1 MNPVSRLARSVRK
14 RIKPTE
20 RELAIKRWRKDDGD
34 NRLRYDC
41 PLGAGSVVFDM
52 GGYEGSWAAEI
63 FARFACRVDIF
74 EPVPAFANKIKAR
87 FAANPALRVHTCGL
101 AAKTRTEHI
110 SLSSDAS
117 SVFIKPTGETVAI
130 ELVDAK
136 EWFDRDPL
144 PRIDLMKIN
153 IEGGEYELL
162 ERLIETGLISRI
174 ADLHVQFHDLAPD
187 SEARMRSIREKL
199 SRTHEPLF
207 HYKFV
212 WDGWRLK
219 TSS

>member
-1 MNPVSRLARSVRK
+1 MNPISRLARSVRK

-34 NRLRYDC
+34 NRHRYDC

-52 GGYEGSWAAEI
+52 GGFEGSWAAEI
-63 FARFACRVDIF
+63 FARFACRVEIF
-74 EPVPAFANKIKAR
+74 EPVPSFADHIKTR
-87 FAANPALRVHTCGL
+87 FAHNPALRVHTCGL
-101 AAKTRTEHI
+101 AARTRTEHI

-117 SVFIKPTGETVAI
+117 SVFIKPEGATVPI
-130 ELVDAK
+130 ELIDLK
-136 EWFDRDPL
+136 DWFDANPT

-162 ERLIETGLISRI
+162 ERLIETGLISRVVH
-174 ADLHVQFHDLAPD
+174 LHIQFHDLSDD
-187 SEARMRSIREKL
+187 SEPRMKAIREKL
-199 SRTHEPLF
+199 VLTHDALF

-219 TSS
+219 NA